1 MNDRTAA
8 LDEFASQTVVEGQ
21 VLAPANV
28 THAPPPALVHGAQKV
43 IVARDEGKV
52 LQRIRTLAHA
62 AGDAWYYRIPF
73 KDRRTGKTTYVEG
86 PSIKLANDVARLYGN
101 CDVDEWVSGE
111 GLDYWEFTA
120 RFIDL
125 ESGYSLTRV
134 FRQRKNAAAVGN
146 DAARNAEIG
155 FAIGASKAIRNAVT
169 NALQTFA
176 DYAYEEARNALVMQV
191 GKDIERW
198 RKEVSERIGAIVD
211 IKRVE
216 AVIGRPVK
224 EWLAPDIA
232 TVAAMGKTIK
242 DGMASVDDSF
252 PPLQRQEHGST
263 KDQLDKASEKR
274 SSPEAG
280 AADEAP
286 AESREPDRAPPP
298 AAAPDK
304 DKTKVTW
311 SPALRKEGTDKL
323 LALALN
329 ADLDVDTRLDT
340 LEDMA
345 PLWED
350 KLEPEYFTALI
361 KTSIQLAKGFIDE
374 KDARKTLE
382 TFK

>member
-1 MNDRTAA
+1 MNDRLAA
-8 LDEFASQTVVEGQ
+8 LDEFASQTAVEGQ
-21 VLAPANV
+21 VLAPATV

-43 IVARDEGKV
+43 MVARDEGKV

-73 KDRRTGKTTYVEG
+73 KDRKTGKTTYVEG

-134 FRQRKNAAAVGN
+134 FRQRKNAASVGN
-146 DAARNAEIG
+146 DQARNAEIG

-176 DYAYEEARNALVMQV
+176 DYAYEEARNALVTQV
-191 GKDIERW
+191 GRDIERW
-198 RKEVSERIGAIVD
+198 RKEVSERIGALVD

-216 AVIGRPVK
+216 AVIGRSVK

-232 TVAAMGKTIK
+232 AVAAMGKSIK
-242 DGMASVDDSF
+242 DGMASVDDTF
-252 PPLQRQEHGST
+252 PPLQRQDHAST
-263 KDQLDKASEKR
+263 KDQLDKTSGGSAP
-274 SSPEAG
+274 PEAG
-280 AADEAP
+280 ATDDASSGDRKSDDAP
-286 AESREPDRAPPP
+286 PQSVAPDTSHFSRE
-298 AAAPDK
+298 
-304 DKTKVTW
+304 
-311 SPALRKEGTDKL
+311 LRKEATDKL
-323 LALALN
+323 LRLAADTKLDEQARLEALEN
-329 ADLDVDTRLDT
+329 A
-340 LEDMA
+340 A

-350 KLEPEYFTALI
+350 KLEPKYFATLI
-361 KTSIQLAKGFIDE
+361 KTTVQIVKGFVDE